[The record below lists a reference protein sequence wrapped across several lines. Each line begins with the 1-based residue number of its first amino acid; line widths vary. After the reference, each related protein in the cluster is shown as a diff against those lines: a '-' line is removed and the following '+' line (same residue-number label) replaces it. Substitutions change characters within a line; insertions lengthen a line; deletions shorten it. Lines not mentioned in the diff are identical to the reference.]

1 MLPPASSGGEYVPPE
16 KYEILKIFNN
26 NVVLAKHLQVEKIL
40 IKKGLGFGK
49 KTGDFLEAETTFD
62 KIFVIE
68 NQETRFRFNQLITQ
82 IDENLVGIC
91 EEIFYMI
98 SLETGDALNEDIH
111 VRLIDHIAF
120 TLYRIK
126 NNDKIDNPFLVEI
139 ETLYGKEMEIAA
151 KAMEMLEKNVG
162 IPIPDGEIGFI
173 ALHIHSLKNQ
183 GKLSN
188 TIKYAYLCNSAVEL
202 IEDDLGVAINRKSI
216 DYARFVTHVRFAV
229 ERLFKGIPT
238 RNELLSSIRNT
249 YKDSFTLAEQVG
261 KLIESEIHLKISE
274 EETGYLAMHI
284 ERLRNA
290 SQFGPLK

>member
-1 MLPPASSGGEYVPPE
+1 VPPE
-16 KYEILKIFNN
+16 TYEILKIFNN
-26 NVVLAKHLQVEKIL
+26 NVVLAKHFGVEKIL
-40 IKKGLGFGK
+40 IKKGLGFGR
-49 KTGDFLEAETTFD
+49 KTGDFLEADTAFD

-68 NQETRFRFNQLITQ
+68 NQETCSRFNQLITQ

-98 SLETGDALNEDIH
+98 SLETGDPLNEEIH

-126 NNDKIDNPFLVEI
+126 NNDKIENPFLVEI
-139 ETLYGKEMEIAA
+139 ETLYGKEMEVAA

-162 IPIPDGEIGFI
+162 IPIPEGEIGFI

-202 IEDDLGVAINRKSI
+202 IEDDLGVEIDRKSI
-216 DYARFVTHVRFAV
+216 DYARFVTHIRFAV
-229 ERLFKGIPT
+229 ERLLKGIPT
-238 RNELLSSIRNT
+238 KNELLSSIRNK
-249 YKDSFTLAEQVG
+249 YKASYKLAKQVG
-261 KLIESEIHLKISE
+261 KLIESEIYLKISD

-290 SQFGPLK
+290 SQFASLK